1 MADETPVE
9 TPSSEAA
16 EARKTID
23 ELKAERDTLKSQVVN
38 LGKVRHV
45 ERWVRAKGI
54 SDDATVDQWVDTI
67 MPKANDLQFGDV
79 AEIPSLLETS
89 FGKLVQAPTATPSD
103 TATTAPAI
111 SPPAEGVTQ
120 TAGTPADP
128 AQAPGFAAPN
138 PGTPGQAPEG
148 TKKLAPND
156 PKIQE
161 LKRANDW
168 TELRRLNDEGL
179 IDWTPPSERYGE
191 KVPTT

>member
-89 FGKLVQAPTATPSD
+89 FGKLVQAPTVTTSTGD
-103 TATTAPAI
+103 TTTTT
-111 SPPAEGVTQ
+111 SPPAEGVTPS
-120 TAGTPADP
+120 AGTPADP

-138 PGTPGQAPEG
+138 PGTPGLAPEG
-148 TKKLAPND
+148 PKKLAPND
-156 PKIQE
+156 PHLQE
-161 LKRANDW
+161 LKRSNNWA
-168 TELRRLNDEGL
+168 ELRRLNDEGQ